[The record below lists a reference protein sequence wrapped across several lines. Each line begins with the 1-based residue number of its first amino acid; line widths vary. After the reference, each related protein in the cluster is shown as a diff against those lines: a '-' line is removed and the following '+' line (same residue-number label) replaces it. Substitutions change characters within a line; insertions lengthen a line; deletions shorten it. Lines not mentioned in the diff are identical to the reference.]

1 MTLEFGDK
9 KLEGDVPYQKYKVT
23 TMGQKGINNRLP
35 PAELLLM
42 LLNPKFR
49 WMDFRH
55 LVDLLNET
63 INKLRNKIQT
73 TEILTKIEFAY
84 GLIDILNKYVEQET
98 PSKKAYDFLKEYLVK
113 VCPPNKTFVIGKLS
127 EDLYTNI
134 VNLEYMDQFLAETKT
149 NCYSGFYTVIDA
161 VKFWRNPN
169 SVTQIDDTIPL
180 IRNAIVRICN
190 FSKNSSSIERSF
202 AGIKNNSDV
211 RRPRL
216 GTKNM
221 FKQHFLRELRKQNEV
236 LHLYC
241 SNDEKS
247 NMVEAITLEQRKQKL
262 EKQLAK
268 IEEEIEEYDSY
279 DQEEELNY
287 QKFRE

>member
-1 MTLEFGDK
+1 
-9 KLEGDVPYQKYKVT
+9 
-23 TMGQKGINNRLP
+23 MGQKGINIRLP
-35 PAELLLM
+35 PSELLLM
-42 LLNPKFR
+42 LLNPMYCS
-49 WMDFRH
+49 MDFRH
-55 LVDLLNET
+55 LKDLLNET
-63 INKLRNKIQT
+63 IITLRTKIQT

-84 GLIDILNKYVEQET
+84 GLLEILTKYIENEM
-98 PSKKAYDFLKEYLVK
+98 PSKKAYQFFKEYLVK
-113 VCPPNKTFVIGKLS
+113 VCPRGKSFVIGKLS
-127 EDLYTNI
+127 EELYTTI
-134 VNLEYMDQFLAETKT
+134 VNKKFMDQYLAETKT
-149 NCYSGFYTVIDA
+149 NCHSGFYTVIDA

-190 FSKNSSSIERSF
+190 YSKNSSSIERSF

-216 GTKNM
+216 GTQNM

-236 LHLYC
+236 LHLY
-241 SNDEKS
+241 SNDDQND
-247 NMVEAITLEQRKQKL
+247 NMIEAITLEQRKQTL
-262 EKQLAK
+262 QKQLAK
-268 IEEEIEEYDSY
+268 IEEEIEDDSY